1 MRVVGCSAGVDTT
14 GPTALRQVRRLG
26 STLFPLRVVLFFVF
40 FAWHLQAA
48 VDPRCIFFAQNDL
61 FLWNYRFLRDF
72 LVVPGGPAEWMGG
85 LVLQAC
91 HAGWPG
97 ALAVTAIAWLVCVAT
112 AGFLRGISSEGAD
125 FAWTFPA
132 IILIVLHSRYDYA
145 LSVTVGAALAM
156 LAAFGYVRASARW
169 PGWRVVLFAGLC
181 LLLYYVAGAAF
192 YVFALCAMI
201 REFYARP
208 VVGEMEPDRVGGPR
222 PLHGQRH
229 SDSLPSRTHVLPHP
243 EPRALPRRARIEC
256 RRGGLLRLV
265 SPDRAGARRP

>member
-1 MRVVGCSAGVDTT
+1 MRVVGCSARVDTT
-14 GPTALRQVRRLG
+14 GPATMLQVRRLG
-26 STLFPLRVVLFFVF
+26 STLFPLRVVLYLVF

-72 LVVPGGPAEWMGG
+72 LVVAGGPAEWLGG

-112 AGFLRGISSEGAD
+112 AGFLRGISSEGAG

-132 IILIVLHSRYDYA
+132 MILIVLHSRYDYA

-156 LAAFGYVRASARW
+156 LAAYGYARASGAG
-169 PGWRVVLFAGLC
+169 PAGGSCCSPAFAC
-181 LLLYYVAGAAF
+181 CF
-192 YVFALCAMI
+192 I
-201 REFYARP
+201 
-208 VVGEMEPDRVGGPR
+208 
-222 PLHGQRH
+222 
-229 SDSLPSRTHVLPHP
+229 T
-243 EPRALPRRARIEC
+243 
-256 RRGGLLRLV
+256 
-265 SPDRAGARRP
+265 